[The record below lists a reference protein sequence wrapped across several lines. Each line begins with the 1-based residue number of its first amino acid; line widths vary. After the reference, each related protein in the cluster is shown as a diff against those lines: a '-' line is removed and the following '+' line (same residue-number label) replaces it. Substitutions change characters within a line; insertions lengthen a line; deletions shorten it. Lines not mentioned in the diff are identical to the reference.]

1 MNDKKYKAAIVDYP
15 NAAATERAE
24 MEIHL
29 AETKDFICR
38 VEEKKK
44 AVVRKIPRGVILT
57 TRPDYWDETV
67 NNQLNKVKSL

>member
-1 MNDKKYKAAIVDYP
+1 
-15 NAAATERAE
+15 

-29 AETKDFICR
+29 AETKDFIRR